1 MLCGSH
7 LGLRHLGKGL
17 LGGDCDFCAKNYVS
31 SDTLENE
38 VIEKEVVKVK
48 TDTEKCMYCNETIHH
63 YLNVFLHRF

>member
-38 VIEKEVVKVK
+38 VIEQEVVKVK
-48 TDTEKCMYCNETIHH
+48 TDTEKRMYCNETIHH